1 MKRTVKL
8 GDDNAMKWVCSSY
21 DAADPPIQTKE
32 TMDGFE
38 SFYKLVRFFRLS
50 FTNEKMPT
58 EWSSRRDNDPNR
70 SSKLRRFLRNT
81 MSIQLNGR
89 VNLLLTRAQ
98 SNVSAITLD
107 RQADLFETKGS

>member
-1 MKRTVKL
+1 
-8 GDDNAMKWVCSSY
+8 
-21 DAADPPIQTKE
+21 
-32 TMDGFE
+32 MD
-38 SFYKLVRFFRLS
+38 SFFRLS

-58 EWSSRRDNDPNR
+58 EWSSQRDNEPNR

-98 SNVSAITLD
+98 SNDYDFIISTITLD
-107 RQADLFETKGS
+107 RQADLFEIKAS